1 MIPLAALFVTGLIAL
16 FAAFAKKS
24 QLVITIVVAGI
35 LTTIGLLVRE
45 WNSPYVNPAYQGIFM
60 DKIAVAFSIITLTLT
75 LLVCLVAYDRYK
87 NRLEHVGD
95 YYSLLL
101 FSACGALC
109 LFSFTDLFMLFL
121 GVEILSIPLYVLAGS
136 KKNDL
141 RSNEAAL
148 KYFLMGAFAT
158 GILLYGIALVYGS
171 TGSFNID
178 MIRMSAASKD
188 GMPTM
193 FYVGVIMMMCAF
205 CFKIGAAPFHFWSP
219 DVYTGSPTIITT
231 FMATVVK
238 MAGFG
243 AFMKLF
249 LFVFGSA
256 SAYWAPT
263 LAIIA
268 GLTMTIANV
277 TAVYQDNFKR
287 MLAYSSV
294 AHVGYILMALIASNV
309 GLSIFNMMFY
319 LLSYSLATLLIFTIY
334 MRVKDHAAH
343 EGVSAFNGLGKSQP
357 WMALA
362 VILGIV
368 SLAGIPP
375 TAGFFGKYFL
385 FANVFNDYPWLVV
398 LAIVNSTISIY
409 YYFKVVIAMYFTEAD
424 GSATPV
430 NCLPVINTVVVVICS
445 LGVLSL
451 GVLSG
456 FLGELLY

>member
-24 QLVITIVVAGI
+24 QVVIGIVVVGI

-45 WNSPYVNPAYQGIFM
+45 WNNPYMNMKYQGIIM
-60 DKIAVAFSIITLTLT
+60 DKYAIAFSIITLTLT

-95 YYSLLL
+95 YYSLLV

-121 GVEILSIPLYVLAGS
+121 GIEILSIPLYVLAGS

-148 KYFLMGAFAT
+148 KYFIMGAFAT
-158 GILLYGIALVYGS
+158 GILLFGMTLIYGS
-171 TGSFNID
+171 TASFNVNTIS
-178 MIRMSAASKD
+178 MIASTQEH
-188 GMPTM
+188 MPSM
-193 FYVGVIMMMCAF
+193 FYVGVIMMLCAF
-205 CFKIGAAPFHFWSP
+205 CFKVGAAPFHFWSP
-219 DVYTGSPTIITT
+219 DVYTGSPTIITS

-238 MAGFG
+238 IAAFG

-249 LFVFGSA
+249 FSCFGMATS
-256 SAYWAPT
+256 YWAPT
-263 LAIIA
+263 LAVIA
-268 GLTMTIANV
+268 GLTMTIANI
-277 TAVYQDNFKR
+277 TAVFQDNFKR

-294 AHVGYILMALIASNV
+294 AHVGYILMALVASNHA
-309 GLSIFNMMFY
+309 LSVFNLMFY
-319 LLSYSLATLLIFTIY
+319 LVSYSLATLLIFTVY

-362 VILGIV
+362 VIIGIV

-385 FANVFNDYPWLVV
+385 FANVFNDYPWLVIV
-398 LAIVNSTISIY
+398 AILNSTISIY

-424 GSATPV
+424 GNATPV
-430 NCLPVINTVVVVICS
+430 SCLPTINAVVVVICS
-445 LGVLSL
+445 LGVISL

-456 FLGELLY
+456 LLGKLLY